1 MAERP
6 PIGPERDRVKPSE
19 LVTAARIADAL
30 VFAAG
35 AAGVIAGGLFARDG
49 QIGFAVVAWALTFV
63 AGVGLRLA
71 AWGARALAELLVR
84 SRHLE
89 DEVARLRTER
99 PAEPPPSDEQRRP
112 RVDPYRR
119 WGGHW

>member
-6 PIGPERDRVKPSE
+6 PIGPDRERVKPSE

-35 AAGVIAGGLFARDG
+35 AAGVIAGGLLARDG
-49 QIGFAVVAWALTFV
+49 QLGFAVVAWTLTFV

-71 AWGARALAELLVR
+71 AWSARALAELLVR
-84 SRHLE
+84 SRHVE
-89 DEVARLRTER
+89 DELARLRAER
-99 PAEPPPSDEQRRP
+99 PAEPPPRDDQRRAP
-112 RVDPYRR
+112 ADPYRR